1 MHLWKRRI
9 SDRNTGPF
17 PHLDEA
23 LKDILLD
30 DDHQQLIQTHLQV
43 LRDEFC
49 RYFPDFEEESLE
61 WKLIRNPF
69 SLMVKM
75 FLSGRGLDMKCNSS
89 AKDDFNRLSLEE
101 FWLKYLA
108 IYHNVSLLALR
119 VIVRFSSTYLC
130 EAAFSTLEFIKNK
143 YRNRMDIENDMRCAI
158 SMTPPRIKKLVEQ
171 NNYILHIDRAVL
183 IKLSFLIILENCCA
197 FPVW

>member
-1 MHLWKRRI
+1 M
-9 SDRNTGPF
+9 
-17 PHLDEA
+17 
-23 LKDILLD
+23 
-30 DDHQQLIQTHLQV
+30 

-49 RYFPDFEEESLE
+49 RYFPDIEEESLE
-61 WKLIRNPF
+61 WQLIRDLFFTDVEDVPVYIQEEF
-69 SLMVKM
+69 
-75 FLSGRGLDMKCNSS
+75 LDMKCNSS

-108 IYHNVSLLALR
+108 MYHHVSLLALR

-130 EAAFSTLEFIKNK
+130 EAAFSTLVFIKNK
-143 YRNRMDIENDMRCAI
+143 YRSRMDIENDMRSAI
-158 SMTPPRIKKLVEQ
+158 SETPQGLKNLLNK
-171 NNYILHIDRAVL
+171 NSYILHIDRAVL